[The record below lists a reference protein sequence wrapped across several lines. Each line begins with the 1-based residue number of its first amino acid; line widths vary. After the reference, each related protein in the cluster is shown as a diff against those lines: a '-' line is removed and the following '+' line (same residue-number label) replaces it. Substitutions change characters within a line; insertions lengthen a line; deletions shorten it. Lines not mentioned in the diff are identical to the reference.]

1 MSGMFFGCSSLTK
14 VNLTN
19 FNTRNATGLNGMF
32 YQCSSLKK
40 LILPNISTEGP
51 KSMNAMFYGC
61 SEELINQVK
70 SKYKNIYDFAFDP
83 Q

>member
-1 MSGMFFGCSSLTK
+1 M
-14 VNLTN
+14 
-19 FNTRNATGLNGMF
+19 NGMF
-32 YQCSSLKK
+32 YKCSSLKK

-61 SEELINQVK
+61 SEELIKKVK
-70 SKYKNIYDFAFDP
+70 SIYNNIYDFAFEP